1 MNSVTNCLCGAE
13 SVIERKTVARYY
25 GSTEIFKYKCPKCV
39 EKELPW
45 LRQGEN
51 HGALQEWN
59 EIAKKSPY
67 HKRTLEYNDS
77 GICVSP
83 PFKTFEWRN
92 TKKYEDVVVDFY
104 FDNSMYY
111 YRYGY
116 NYKNS
121 GYSFGLDISAPGFP
135 SLETAK
141 KNAMEEIIEN
151 KKDLEKIARIL
162 LVSVQGNLFDQ
173 EEL

>member
-67 HKRTLEYNDS
+67 HKRTLEYNDC
-77 GICVSP
+77 GVCVSS

-92 TKKYEDVVVDFY
+92 KKIVKMLLLIFISTTQCTITVTVTAIKTAAIV
-104 FDNSMYY
+104 SAW
-111 YRYGY
+111 
-116 NYKNS
+116 
-121 GYSFGLDISAPGFP
+121 ISAPPAFRLWKP
-135 SLETAK
+135 LK
-141 KNAMEEIIEN
+141 KTRW
-151 KKDLEKIARIL
+151 KK
-162 LVSVQGNLFDQ
+162 
-173 EEL
+173 